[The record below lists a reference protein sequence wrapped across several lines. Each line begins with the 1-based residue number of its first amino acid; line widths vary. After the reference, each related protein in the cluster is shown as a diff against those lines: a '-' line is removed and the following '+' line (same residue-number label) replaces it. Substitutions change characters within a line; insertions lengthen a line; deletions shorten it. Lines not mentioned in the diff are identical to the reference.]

1 MRLCIYRG
9 LATLLLAALFGCTTM
24 QEVKQQEWL
33 LTDYLEI
40 GDHIIVYEI
49 VHGSTS
55 RTSATFLYIKQSI
68 IML

>member
-1 MRLCIYRG
+1 
-9 LATLLLAALFGCTTM
+9 M
-24 QEVKQQEWL
+24 QEVKQQEEL

-40 GDHIIVYEI
+40 GDHIIVYAI
-49 VHGSTS
+49 VNDSSS